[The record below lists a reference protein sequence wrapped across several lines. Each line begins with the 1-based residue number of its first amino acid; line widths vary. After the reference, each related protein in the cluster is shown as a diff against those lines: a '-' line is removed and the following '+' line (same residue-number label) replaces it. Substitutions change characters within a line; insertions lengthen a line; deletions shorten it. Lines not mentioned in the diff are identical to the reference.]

1 MLGIDF
7 GGIIHRAVQLLDLDP
22 PPPKHV
28 DPPPPAT
35 PNVVNADYVTKGPR
49 ASPML
54 VTKPQIDFVKVPAP
68 AVKAAEEYT
77 DKTVATAKETKQA
90 ADKLQADFGDAAPE
104 DNQADWE
111 MYVARRTVANGDQAK
126 AEQAIAAELRL
137 TYQGDPNNKEAV
149 QNAAHDIANR
159 YHDDPA
165 AQAAVNKSL
174 DTVLTET
181 PTERATNTKL
191 NEVNQAGT
199 RLDDLTAQQQG
210 GDKSVTSK
218 QIISARE
225 DYAAKQK
232 ELLAATRKELS
243 ATYADLPA
251 GVKIRELDPLAYAA
265 TQMNGRYA
273 NDPEF
278 KTVIGAATILQ
289 RVEDSAVLGNEA
301 QVDLLGKALPKGVDP
316 TIKGLVMADPGVQ
329 KIIDN
334 YVKDG
339 VKSVEDAY
347 AQKGTVAG
355 AEALRDVT
363 DPSKHSA
370 VSPEIAARII
380 NQSKPTLEKIVDD
393 IATRQAKG
401 KDGQRT
407 ITDIGSG
414 IKVAKA
420 LSAAVDVAAAGGDWE
435 KKEYSNPEIKAAVEG
450 IAHLIATK
458 PASDITQ
465 LGFKDA
471 VADGHATLALETV
484 RQVSTLKMDEVDMGA
499 AGKFHDAGR
508 FEKQQGV
515 WRDATL
521 RAINDGLNG
530 LKKNNEG
537 MLDKATKGMAP
548 LLVQGKYS
556 QLLTEDDF
564 VKGQR
569 AMIEKFPGLKKDIID
584 GRKDIDDMGY
594 RLLRTSEAVDF
605 YSKDLGG
612 MDGYKK
618 ADGTRKSLMADEKVT
633 STILLSDSASM
644 RASTQIAR
652 KMLSDD
658 LKNGGGEAQ
667 KFGIGAQLTGD
678 LAEFLAETYVIGKVN
693 GGVNLPGAAINAS
706 RAAHLPYFGGTVIWG
721 VGGAFQAALT
731 GYLFDNVQVG
741 DVGGPLRKALLLGLV
756 GGFAGFHLMQAGMG
770 AARIQPH
777 SLGDGLLGKG
787 GDKLDTKIKNFG
799 TKFFDAA
806 ESGES
811 SWGLYV
817 KEGSVRDRWTRL
829 ATEATQPLVK
839 QLVGLMTIATAW
851 DGSGV
856 FMNLNGT
863 LPFKNP
869 DGTAATDTQQFKLGT
884 QSVNLASDAM
894 LLRLQVREM
903 TLRSLGAKVMADP
916 ALKAAAETRWKIE
929 RFAFAASEGKKVAE
943 LKPHEFS
950 FNTRLAGK
958 YALGESGVDGAAAR
972 TALGEASAT
981 RKFLGT
987 SKMLDVFE
995 HLFGTGSKGNAAKWA
1010 ETLSPSV
1017 RGLLF
1022 RNIVKEGATKT
1033 VGRFAVFGSNP
1044 IGWVV
1049 NIAYLGTTVANW
1061 AWDHNKNIQNFQNY
1075 DRTFME
1081 GVGLDKAH
1089 ADVMAEHDWWSSDAK
1104 VDGFLKAYAT
1114 TGGDPE
1120 KFIDYINKTDTKVLG
1135 KMLEATES
1143 LTDHLDGK
1151 GNVSDANPF
1160 YDSYLALPPEP
1171 ADVDL
1176 SKHPT
1181 IRFNA
1186 EKNRYEDSATGM
1198 FHEKGKLD
1206 WRLDQNGNITSYFPE
1221 ERKLTFY
1228 SLAGPHTTT
1237 IHISSAA
1244 GWKNWLAARDLPL
1257 PPQAPPPSTV
1267 PPDLPAAPTVP
1278 TQNVYTVKPDDNVWD
1293 VAGNDPGVV
1302 AKIYDLNPWLNERLE
1317 ASATDS
1323 GHGRNPNIL
1332 NAGEILI
1339 LPEGFKAHG

>member
-1 MLGIDF
+1 MLIDF

-22 PPPKHV
+22 PKPKHV

-35 PNVVNADYVTKGPR
+35 PNVVNADYATKGPQ
-49 ASPML
+49 ASPLL
-54 VTKPQIDFVKVPAP
+54 VTKPQIDFVKAPAP

-77 DKTVATAKETKQA
+77 DKTVATAKETKDA
-90 ADKLQADFGDAAPE
+90 ADKLQADFGDTLPE
-104 DNQADWE
+104 DNQVDWE
-111 MYVARRTVANGDQAK
+111 MYVARRTIANGDQAK

-199 RLDDLTAQQQG
+199 RLDELTAQQQG
-210 GDKSVTSK
+210 GDKSVTSA

-251 GVKIRELDPLAYAA
+251 GVMIRELDPLAYAA
-265 TQMNGRYA
+265 NQMNGRYA

-301 QVDLLGKALPKGVDP
+301 QLDLLGKALPKGVDP

-329 KIIDN
+329 KVIDT

-339 VKSVEDAY
+339 VKAVEDAY
-347 AQKGTVAG
+347 AKKGTAAG

-380 NQSKPTLEKIVDD
+380 NQSKPTVEKIVND
-393 IATRQAKG
+393 IHTGQPKG
-401 KDGQRT
+401 KDGHPT
-407 ITDIGSG
+407 GMDIGAG
-414 IKVAKA
+414 VRVAKA
-420 LSAAVDVAAAGGDWE
+420 LSAAVDVAAAGSDWE

-450 IAHLIATK
+450 VAHLLATK
-458 PASDITQ
+458 PAADITR

-499 AGKFHDAGR
+499 AGNFHDAGR
-508 FEKQQGV
+508 FKEQQGV
-515 WRDATL
+515 WRDTTL
-521 RAINDGLNG
+521 DAIKQGLDG
-530 LKKNNEG
+530 LKKNNEN

-564 VKGQR
+564 IKGQR
-569 AMIEKFPGLKKDIID
+569 AMVEKFPGLKKDIID
-584 GRKDIDDMGY
+584 GRNSIDDMGY
-594 RLLRTSEAVDF
+594 KLLRTSEAVDF

-618 ADGTRKSLMADEKVT
+618 ADAARKSLMAEEKVT
-633 STILLSDSASM
+633 STILMSDSASM
-644 RASTQIAR
+644 RAGTQIAR
-652 KMLSDD
+652 KMMSDD
-658 LKNGGGEAQ
+658 LKNGGGQAQ
-667 KFGIGAQLTGD
+667 TYGIGAQVTGD
-678 LAEFLAETYVIGKVN
+678 MAEFLAETYVIGKVN
-693 GGVNLPGAAINAS
+693 GGVNLPGAAIDAS
-706 RAAHLPYFGGTVIWG
+706 RAAHLPYFGGTAIWTA
-721 VGGAFQAALT
+721 GGAFQAALT

-777 SLGDGLLGKG
+777 SLGNGLLGKG
-787 GDKLDTKIKNFG
+787 GDKLDTVVKNLG
-799 TKFFDAA
+799 TKFFNAA
-806 ESGES
+806 ESGEN

-817 KEGSVRDRWTRL
+817 KEGSARDRWTRL
-829 ATEATQPLVK
+829 ATEATPGLIK

-851 DGSGV
+851 DASGV
-856 FMNLNGT
+856 FTNLNGT

-869 DGTAATDTQQFKLGT
+869 DGTAATDARLFKLGT
-884 QSVNLASDAM
+884 QSVNLASDAL

-929 RFAFAASEGKKVAE
+929 RFAFAASKGKKVAD

-981 RKFLGT
+981 KKFLGT
-987 SKMLDVFE
+987 SKLLDVFE
-995 HLFGTGSKGNAAKWA
+995 YVFGNKGSAGNAAKWA
-1010 ETLSPSV
+1010 ESLSPAL

-1022 RNIVKEGATKT
+1022 KNIVEEGATKT
-1033 VGRFAVFGSNP
+1033 VARFAVLGDNP

-1049 NIAYLGTTVANW
+1049 NIAYMGTTIANW
-1061 AWDHNKNIQNFQNY
+1061 AWDHNKNIQHFQDY

-1081 GVGLDKAH
+1081 GAGLDKAH

-1120 KFIDYINKTDTKVLG
+1120 KFIDYINKTDPKVLG
-1135 KMLEATES
+1135 KMLEATRS
-1143 LTDHLDGK
+1143 LSDHLDDK
-1151 GNVSDANPF
+1151 GNVADANPF

-1176 SKHPT
+1176 AKHPT
-1181 IRFNA
+1181 IHFNPD
-1186 EKNRYEDSATGM
+1186 KNRYEDSATGM

-1206 WRLDQNGNITSYFPE
+1206 WRLDKNGNITSYFPE

-1228 SLAGPHTTT
+1228 SLAGPQTST
-1237 IHISSAA
+1237 IHIASAA

-1257 PPQAPPPSTV
+1257 PPQAPPPKDV
-1267 PPDLPAAPTVP
+1267 PPDLPPAPPVTG
-1278 TQNVYTVKPDDNVWD
+1278 QNVYTVKLNDNVWD
-1293 VAGNDPGVV
+1293 VAGNDPAIV
-1302 AKIYDLNPWLNERLE
+1302 AKIYDLNPWLNERLQD
-1317 ASATDS
+1317 SATDI